1 MLQPG
6 RGHRRNDAGCQ
17 PAPLPPVDPQ
27 RHDGVLLAKATTDL
41 QAEATVENLA
51 HIDAGE
57 SREVIVPVDIRDSSG
72 TTVVH
77 ADITMWVAPK
87 RLTK

>member
-1 MLQPG
+1 
-6 RGHRRNDAGCQ
+6 
-17 PAPLPPVDPQ
+17 
-27 RHDGVLLAKATTDL
+27 
-41 QAEATVENLA
+41 
-51 HIDAGE
+51 
-57 SREVIVPVDIRDSSG
+57 VIVPVDIRDSSG